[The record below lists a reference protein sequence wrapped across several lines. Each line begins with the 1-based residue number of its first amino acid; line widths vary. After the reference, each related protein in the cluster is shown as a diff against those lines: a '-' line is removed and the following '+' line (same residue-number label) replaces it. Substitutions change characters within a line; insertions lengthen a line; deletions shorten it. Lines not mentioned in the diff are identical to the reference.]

1 MRARIELALCGA
13 AGVALAALLYWL
25 ALWAQGALSFLLLIS
40 GAGFVIFWM
49 LLLVSLAELFVMTIG
64 LRRLAARWPV
74 RLLCLIAVGYVGFA
88 GVYALL
94 YALFVP
100 DLRGIQIL
108 AALSLARWLTLWL
121 IIPVAQTK

>member
-74 RLLCLIAVGYVGFA
+74 RFLCLIAVGYVGFV